1 MDLLKS
7 IRIFR
12 AVLEQQS
19 FSAAAT
25 SLSLVPSAV
34 SRQVSEL
41 ERHLGVQLLQRT
53 TRSVRLTDE
62 GQRYLAKMEAICTEV
77 DGLYGTNHSQDDLSG
92 TIRMVA
98 PVLFGQSILPTALA
112 EFGRENPGV
121 AIELQLLNRQCNL
134 VEEGYDF
141 AIRTG
146 KQPDS
151 DVVATKL
158 TTMRMLT
165 GASPGYLALNGTPET
180 PADLATHNCLI
191 NNVHRTPRSWLYQ
204 QQGQRIPVKV
214 DGDFESNDSLCIR
227 AQAQAD
233 RGIVQLAD
241 FQVWRAFD
249 TGALVPILSDFEP
262 APVSVWLMH
271 PAQRFLPSVQRSLM
285 QFLSDY
291 LKRNQLKRMPV

>member
-19 FSAAAT
+19 FSAAAS
-25 SLSLVPSAV
+25 SLNLVPSAV

-62 GQRYLAKMEAICTEV
+62 GQRYLAKMESICKEV
-77 DGLYGTNHSQDDLSG
+77 DGLYGSTQTGDGLAG
-92 TIRMVA
+92 TIRLVA

-121 AIELQLLNRQCNL
+121 AIELRLLNRQCDL
-134 VEEGYDF
+134 VQEGYDF

-146 KQPDS
+146 KQPDA

-165 GASPGYLALNGTPET
+165 GASPGYLALNSIPKH
-180 PADLATHNCLI
+180 PADLADHNCLI

-204 QQGQRIPVKV
+204 EGGHRIPVKV

-233 RGIVQLAD
+233 RGVVQLAD
-241 FQVWRAFD
+241 FQLWRAFD
-249 TGALVPILSDFEP
+249 TGALRPVLSDYEP
-262 APVSVWLMH
+262 PAVPVWLLH
-271 PAQRFLPSVQRSLM
+271 PAQRFLPEVQRALM
-285 QFLSDY
+285 QFLCDY
-291 LKRNQLKRMPV
+291 LKRNPLKRMPV